1 MIALYVGIDP
11 SVNSTG
17 MTIRDDKGFVR
28 FFIVKGGKL
37 TKKEVKAEEENR
49 EVFSYKLY
57 DKTDVSTAETAYH
70 REMIKA
76 GNLRNIANTVVA
88 TIVSVIKEYS
98 TIYTEEV
105 DEVYVCMEGISYGSV
120 RSSAVMD
127 LAGLNYLIRDRL
139 ISESR
144 ITRTYIAPPA
154 EIKKFATGSGNAN
167 KDLMIAAF
175 AGTWPDL
182 TLPKVDDVCDS
193 WFMSRYAQ
201 YKEEQKSGS
210 M

>member
-76 GNLRNIANTVVA
+76 GNLSNIADTVVA
-88 TIVSVIKEYS
+88 TILSAIEEYS
-98 TIYTEEV
+98 TICDEEV
-105 DEVYVCMEGISYGSV
+105 EEVYVCMEGISYGSV

-139 ISESR
+139 ISKRR

-182 TLPKVDDVCDS
+182 TLPKLDDVCDS